1 MGAGTEL
8 IMQHSS
14 SKPWA
19 TLGLLISVGAL
30 AAALFF
36 QISKEWFPCPL
47 CIVQRYAYIVSGLGF
62 LGIAFSS
69 RKGAVSGF
77 FTLLALLGFIGGAGV
92 AFYHVWVLS
101 NPMQTCGVDPL
112 QNTLNALPWVQ
123 LWPDMFT
130 ADGLCTE
137 AYPPLFGLSLP
148 LWSGLGFVAQGL
160 LLLLVWRARL
170 SVRRSW

>member
-1 MGAGTEL
+1 MRQTSAR
-8 IMQHSS
+8 S
-14 SKPWA
+14 WA
-19 TLGLLISVGAL
+19 TAGFLIGIGAL

-47 CIVQRYAYIVSGLGF
+47 CILQRYAYMATALGF
-62 LGIAFSS
+62 FGLVLTKRPSAWANVL
-69 RKGAVSGF
+69 AVLVLAGF
-77 FTLLALLGFIGGAGV
+77 VAGAGV

-123 LWPDMFT
+123 FWPDMFM

-137 AYPPLFGLSLP
+137 EYPPLLGLSLP
-148 LWSGLGFVAQGL
+148 MWSGVGFLAQGL
-160 LLLLVWRARL
+160 VLLFTLRAL
-170 SVRRSW
+170 KNFRRSW

>member
-1 MGAGTEL
+1 MRY
-8 IMQHSS
+8 SS
-14 SKPWA
+14 ARPWA
-19 TLGLLISVGAL
+19 FLGFSISVGAL

-47 CIVQRYAYIVSGLGF
+47 CIVQRYAYVATALGF
-62 LGIAFSS
+62 LGIASSS
-69 RKGAVSGF
+69 RGSIFSRLFVLLTTAGF
-77 FTLLALLGFIGGAGV
+77 LAGAGV

-123 LWPDMFT
+123 YWSDMFT

-137 AYPPLFGLSLP
+137 EYPPLLGLSLP
-148 LWSGLGFVAQGL
+148 MWSGIGFLVQGL
-160 LLLLVWRARL
+160 VLLITVRAR
-170 SVRRSW
+170 RYIRGSW

>member
-1 MGAGTEL
+1 MRQTSAR
-8 IMQHSS
+8 S
-14 SKPWA
+14 WA
-19 TLGLLISVGAL
+19 TTGFLIGIGAL

-47 CIVQRYAYIVSGLGF
+47 CILQRYAYMATALGF
-62 LGIAFSS
+62 LG
-69 RKGAVSGF
+69 
-77 FTLLALLGFIGGAGV
+77 LALTKRPSAWANVLAVFVLAGFVSGAGV

-123 LWPDMFT
+123 FWPDMFM

-137 AYPPLFGLSLP
+137 EYPPLLGLSLP
-148 LWSGLGFVAQGL
+148 MWSGVGFLAQGL
-160 LLLLVWRARL
+160 VLLFTLRAL
-170 SVRRSW
+170 KNFRRSW